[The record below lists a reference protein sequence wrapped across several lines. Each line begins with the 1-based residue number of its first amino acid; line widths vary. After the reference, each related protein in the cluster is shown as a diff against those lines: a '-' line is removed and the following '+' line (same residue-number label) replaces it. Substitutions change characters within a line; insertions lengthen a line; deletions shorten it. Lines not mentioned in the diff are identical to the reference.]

1 MATNIKHNA
10 AQKRAKG
17 KEVDAGE
24 EQWMADS
31 NSSLKQKMLVSLVTL
46 QKRSV
51 EHLAVICAML
61 SFTELL
67 SFYGSKCIVIFK
79 FEIF

>member
-1 MATNIKHNA
+1 MHICPKHINQDSWQEQNSATSLGDTLLATNIKHNA

-31 NSSLKQKMLVSLVTL
+31 NSSLKQKMLSLI
-46 QKRSV
+46 
-51 EHLAVICAML
+51 HI
-61 SFTELL
+61 
-67 SFYGSKCIVIFK
+67 
-79 FEIF
+79 